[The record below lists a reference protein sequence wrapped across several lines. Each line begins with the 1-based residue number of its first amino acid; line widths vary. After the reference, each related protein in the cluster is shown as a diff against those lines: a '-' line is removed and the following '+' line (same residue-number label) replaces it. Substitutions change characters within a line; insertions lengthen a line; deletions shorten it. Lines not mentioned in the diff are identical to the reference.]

1 MVKITR
7 KILTQ
12 KASLRQAVRSNIGKS
27 INLHKII
34 PHNEKSNL
42 ALHSNSNMSNF
53 SEYNIQNIIPNE
65 NSSINRD
72 SLSRNNNSFLS
83 QSINNNKSEHNI
95 NNNDQEK
102 YFQELNGY
110 ENRNIIQEENAST
123 SENEERD
130 YYFQELIDDESN
142 DIGDNDQENYNQ
154 RLDECEDSDE
164 EDISFIFKNKYDGFQ
179 NTSFYHG
186 EAKPYFP
193 NKSVMLMFIWYT
205 KYMIGTRAYQDLVK
219 ILQHP
224 DFCASDLPQSITTL
238 KQMRHNLPLMTL
250 NSHNVKINPMDTPS
264 TSVSVKE
271 GYTFSILDYIQR
283 ILNNPSIFPKLYF
296 GFGVETLEKFELWHG
311 QVWKESPLFGETSHM
326 IKNEFY
332 QAGDFILYNSQEEA
346 GDNQQ
351 LGQINGIVI
360 PKENSFEKLLYV
372 QKIMYYSD
380 LPGNVKSSKFLQF
393 DNHNFRVLLTKQ
405 LYFLI
410 EYTDLYI
417 HNNRSKIRQIHQQHQ
432 LPNQHNFQRLSF
444 PLNLQH
450 LKFFI
455 DLYYNDFD
463 AFGKSYYKLGGI
475 YIQFGNMPLSMRQ
488 CFKNYFLIG
497 LIPFDAKFADFI
509 KPFIQQMQILQ
520 NGIIMTN
527 YNGDK
532 VIISGGL
539 GMCIADLPQGNNL
552 AGIRRHHGCRTCEV
566 TQEDLNNTYFDIQ
579 LNGRYCHI
587 MDCYYKEIKQASTK
601 SAKENIAKQHGLCL
615 KKNILDNLIRNPY
628 IQVPQDPYH
637 CLAGLVRHLF
647 DETFKSMNDEGHKIF
662 VKIWREFEM
671 PSSWNRLQNPI
682 THRDSYWMNDSL
694 RLTMIMP
701 YILARAINYKHY
713 KTEIVNRIKDKYSLS
728 NQTQVPS
735 IIVDCWVKMAK
746 ACKAVFKSTYI
757 VVDEYNDYILL
768 KKRLEQVTEAL
779 LKVFRETFSNLP
791 NLHALHHLPE
801 IARNFGMLVNTSVS
815 LKEAVHGLY
824 KRTVLHTNKKD
835 LSMDL
840 SKRDNTLQTLRYL
853 LDGGLDEI
861 NNFFTNF
868 ANDTILHKLLDDWY
882 ITENGYITTK
892 NNSEIFSIHP
902 DFQNI
907 QVYGLWKQFKI
918 QEQGLSTTL
927 STENLLT
934 EITKIYKD
942 VYKNFSA
949 IIQRR
954 VNYYDSIQF
963 TVHLESD
970 VYVNITLRVGE
981 AIDVEVA
988 DSHGEQS
995 YALIRV
1001 IMIHQDDSGNNN
1013 PFLLIDWFYRN
1024 GNVDSVTGF
1033 PIYGLQRRDD
1043 DS

>member
-1 MVKITR
+1 M
-7 KILTQ
+7 
-12 KASLRQAVRSNIGKS
+12 
-27 INLHKII
+27 
-34 PHNEKSNL
+34 
-42 ALHSNSNMSNF
+42 
-53 SEYNIQNIIPNE
+53 
-65 NSSINRD
+65 
-72 SLSRNNNSFLS
+72 
-83 QSINNNKSEHNI
+83 
-95 NNNDQEK
+95 
-102 YFQELNGY
+102 
-110 ENRNIIQEENAST
+110 
-123 SENEERD
+123 
-130 YYFQELIDDESN
+130 
-142 DIGDNDQENYNQ
+142 
-154 RLDECEDSDE
+154 
-164 EDISFIFKNKYDGFQ
+164 
-179 NTSFYHG
+179 
-186 EAKPYFP
+186 
-193 NKSVMLMFIWYT
+193 KSVSREGRKF
-205 KYMIGTRAYQDLVK
+205 
-219 ILQHP
+219 
-224 DFCASDLPQSITTL
+224 
-238 KQMRHNLPLMTL
+238 
-250 NSHNVKINPMDTPS
+250 
-264 TSVSVKE
+264 TS
-271 GYTFSILDYIQR
+271 
-283 ILNNPSIFPKLYF
+283 
-296 GFGVETLEKFELWHG
+296 
-311 QVWKESPLFGETSHM
+311 
-326 IKNEFY
+326 EFY
-332 QAGDFILYNSQEEA
+332 QAGNFILYNSQEEA
-346 GDNQQ
+346 GDNQR
-351 LGQINGIVI
+351 LRQINAVWLT
-360 PKENSFEKLLYV
+360 ENREAINVDCVVVHHVKVWLEN
-372 QKIMYYSD
+372 
-380 LPGNVKSSKFLQF
+380 LPESENY
-393 DNHNFRVLLTKQ
+393 DYR
-405 LYFLI
+405 I
-410 EYTDLYI
+410 REILYI

-539 GMCIADLPQGNNL
+539 GMCIPQGNNL
-552 AGIRRHHGCRTCEV
+552 AGIRRHNTDHGCRTCEV

-579 LNGRYCHI
+579 LNGRY
-587 MDCYYKEIKQASTK
+587 
-601 SAKENIAKQHGLCL
+601 
-615 KKNILDNLIRNPY
+615 
-628 IQVPQDPYH
+628 
-637 CLAGLVRHLF
+637 F
-647 DETFKSMNDEGHKIF
+647 
-662 VKIWREFEM
+662 
-671 PSSWNRLQNPI
+671 
-682 THRDSYWMNDSL
+682 
-694 RLTMIMP
+694 
-701 YILARAINYKHY
+701 
-713 KTEIVNRIKDKYSLS
+713 
-728 NQTQVPS
+728 
-735 IIVDCWVKMAK
+735 
-746 ACKAVFKSTYI
+746 
-757 VVDEYNDYILL
+757 DEYNDYILL

-853 LDGGLDEI
+853 LD
-861 NNFFTNF
+861 
-868 ANDTILHKLLDDWY
+868 
-882 ITENGYITTK
+882 
-892 NNSEIFSIHP
+892 EIFSIHP

-1033 PIYGLQRRDD
+1033 PIYGLQKKRCRFMV
-1043 DS
+1043 SPSTSNNSRSTT